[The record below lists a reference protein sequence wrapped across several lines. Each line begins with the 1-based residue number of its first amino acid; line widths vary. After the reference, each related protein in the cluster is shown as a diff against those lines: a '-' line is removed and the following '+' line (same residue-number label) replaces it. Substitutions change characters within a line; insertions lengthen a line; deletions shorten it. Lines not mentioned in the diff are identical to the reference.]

1 MWNQILALPCLHT
14 DVAMFVKLP
23 KIETNLA
30 DQAKSDADDAP
41 QSVIHVSEG
50 FKAFVC
56 SYN

>member
-1 MWNQILALPCLHT
+1 
-14 DVAMFVKLP
+14 MFVKLP